1 MNLIKPHAQ
10 VAPPPRLRVAPYQPS
25 DWEGGPVETLA
36 RRLARARSRLQCAG
50 ANFE

>member
-1 MNLIKPHAQ
+1 MLQ
-10 VAPPPRLRVAPYQPS
+10 VAPPPRLRVASYPTL

-36 RRLARARSRLQCAG
+36 RRRARARSRLQCAG